1 MLRLNLAVPVTSRTD
16 PKFSSLG
23 LVQAA
28 VLGLTDP
35 AYNTTKN
42 MQFIPNMDGFP
53 NGRRLE
59 DDVTLI
65 ELQAVSGVVLA
76 AIGLWYD
83 DFDGTNPVSQDLI
96 DVLSYKTGVNANDAP
111 FKTKFPF
118 VQAPFAGTDNCDC
131 DNNTSGKG
139 TNAPSAMRMP
149 RSSNLG
155 VAAPDVFVSTF
166 PNPSAD
172 NNTIKY
178 RVENSSQIK
187 IVVMDQQGRQIKEL
201 VNTKQDAGVYTVD
214 WNTQKLAAGT
224 YFITVIKNGIKGQA
238 IKLIKN

>member
-1 MLRLNLAVPVTSRTD
+1 
-16 PKFSSLG
+16 
-23 LVQAA
+23 
-28 VLGLTDP
+28 
-35 AYNTTKN
+35 